1 MRIILI
7 TQNEP
12 FFLAK
17 NIHYLCTILPKGVTI
32 EGVILY
38 EPSPF
43 GKKQSLLQKS
53 IRTLSIFGIQFL
65 HTMRLNFY

>member
-1 MRIILI
+1 MKIILI

-17 NIHYLCTILPKGVTI
+17 NIHYLYKILPKDVTI

-38 EPSPF
+38 EPSPYG
-43 GKKQSLLQKS
+43 GKESLIQKS
-53 IRTLSIFGIQFL
+53 LKTISIFGI
-65 HTMRLNFY
+65 NFFI